1 MTKEE
6 LVKLLEKTLHD
17 IPDEID
23 GVYRVGEL
31 YSNLSGLGVESFEAL
46 RKLYDLTLY
55 VELLNGDFV
64 VLFHQFLSSSL
75 IYERKYAMAKLYP
88 LMNEGFKHL
97 YGFVNEKTGQVK
109 ILPESKWNDI
119 ESLLPL
125 MTKEE
130 KSLFDDLSVALQDK
144 ASFKW
149 WKEERDNE
157 THLNAVGMYKH
168 RCEQDDE
175 DEAIRDAM
183 FFYALLTKT
192 TALCARMTRRLF
204 APPVEEH

>member
-31 YSNLSGLGVESFEAL
+31 YSNLSGLGVERFEAL

-109 ILPESKWNDI
+109 ILPESKWNNLEEI
-119 ESLLPL
+119 ESL
-125 MTKEE
+125 MTPDEKAIYQELLAMLEE
-130 KSLFDDLSVALQDK
+130 DAAFS
-144 ASFKW
+144 W

-157 THLNAVGMYKH
+157 THMDAVGVYNH
-168 RCEQDDE
+168 RTAQGNENKSIQ
-175 DEAIRDAM
+175 DAM
-183 FFYALLTKT
+183 SFYRFLTKT
-192 TALCARMTRRLF
+192 TALCSKMTRRLCG
-204 APPVEEH
+204 PITSK

>member
-31 YSNLSGLGVESFEAL
+31 YSKISGLGIERFEAL

-109 ILPESKWNDI
+109 ILPESKWNDL
-119 ESLLPL
+119 EGLQTL
-125 MTKEE
+125 MSPEE
-130 KSLFDDLSVALQDK
+130 KELFDNLFQVLNNRS
-144 ASFKW
+144 SFKW
-149 WKEERDNE
+149 WKKERDDE
-157 THLNAVGMYKH
+157 THLNAVGIYKH
-168 RCEQDDE
+168 RCKQDDE
-175 DEAIRDAM
+175 DRAIRDALT
-183 FFYALLTKT
+183 FYELLKST
-192 TALCARMTRRLF
+192 TALCATMTRRLF
-204 APPVEEH
+204 TPSALKK